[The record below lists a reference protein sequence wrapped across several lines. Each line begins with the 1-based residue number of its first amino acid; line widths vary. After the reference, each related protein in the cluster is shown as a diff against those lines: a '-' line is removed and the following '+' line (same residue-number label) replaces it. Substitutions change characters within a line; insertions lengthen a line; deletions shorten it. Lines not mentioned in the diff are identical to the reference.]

1 MKKNNQKLETRHFTL
16 TMLTASVLLISYPVY
31 ALQALDDSSMRNVN
45 GQDGLHATLDFKEMN
60 VGTFFWEDDA
70 GRGSAN
76 VTGTTLRAEG
86 ENFKIQAHSSTPN
99 INPNIDIKVNT
110 GSEGNNTGLN
120 FGLTVAPVLISM
132 NKFKVCDATACGSPV
147 GDIAVQTNS
156 DTSIGFKTR
165 DGLFSRDGQ
174 SELTFSSRNASIYFG
189 QKTGILSS
197 QTLNQLI
204 LKNFNFNFFAKGVMY
219 IDGTEGFIVR
229 TNAANV
235 ADAYIVYN
243 TDGSVNTA
251 SSIKP
256 NSSYGYVDFT
266 RVNDPANSGTITGNT
281 YGSTAS
287 NAGLNLE
294 FMLNKNVNPN
304 SPYSVDATKTPLNG
318 QTTSDTAKGLIRLG
332 ASGRMVNGS
341 VQVRGTNSNSLD
353 SGVNGGTTRTDP
365 IYNITTNNYGNPNNT
380 NVLGKA
386 NNGTNATASGGGGSQ
401 NIIGNTGIAFRM
413 RADFTKKNDPML
425 EGDNSKATTLEI
437 GGAGFNTYGFEFGE
451 LTGLNLQNRG
461 SFDTGNVYLN
471 LVDSKTVLLPA
482 NKALQT
488 SRYWNGSA
496 STMLT
501 TDADYVQSIHNGTTN
516 QNPYAILA
524 AIRGAEF
531 QAFSRSGRFTN
542 SARTIGTNIPGS
554 NPPVLSVNM
563 PKINDTA
570 GNTWGLALPFYDLNA
585 NLAMYGTTAPTDA
598 YYYDLSGTR
607 YTVAAGS
614 ERLGF
619 SLAMSTTGMNGST
632 DPTKQKTTSIL
643 LLDNADTNSVRYMGL
658 RNIDMLL
665 KGVGTIGLE
674 NGSFNASLKD
684 VLIILSAQIAGGYL
698 PGAKYAGTQTDALAS
713 SADFSNNNDVL
724 LSTKLRLDG
733 KKIDLSLIPNSE
745 YTATDGS
752 RLSVVGE
759 LELKAVKDGGKSAIQ
774 LSDPLDGSTVGFDN
788 IEGKVAFNNAIIIA
802 PDTRGTCPTAGCDG
816 MVSFKAGLTF
826 NPAGTTGIGSSGAT
840 ATDAEKIAGVL
851 RIRDINLY
859 PPSTTSS
866 PQRLGEA
873 VLTGGRLM
881 SQIGIIPRN

>member
-1 MKKNNQKLETRHFTL
+1 MKKNNQRLQTRHFVLTTL
-16 TMLTASVLLISYPVY
+16 AVSVLLISHSTY
-31 ALQALDDSSMRNVN
+31 ALQALDDTSMRNVN
-45 GQDGLHATLDFKEMN
+45 AQDGLHVNLDFKELN
-60 VGTFFWEDDA
+60 VGTFFWEDNA
-70 GRGSAN
+70 GRGSAGK
-76 VTGTTLRAEG
+76 TADTTLRAEA
-86 ENFKIQAHSSTPN
+86 ENFKIQSHSSTPTVR
-99 INPNIDIKVNT
+99 PNIDIQMNS
-110 GSEGNNTGLN
+110 GSQSNKTGLDFN
-120 FGLTVAPVLISM
+120 LKVAPVLISM
-132 NKFKVCDATACGSPV
+132 NRFKVCDTTACGSPV

-156 DTSIGFKTR
+156 DTSISFKTR
-165 DGLFSRDGQ
+165 DGLFSKDGQ
-174 SELTFSSRNASIYFG
+174 SELTFSSRNASIYLG
-189 QKTGILSS
+189 QTTGLSPS

-219 IDGTEGFIVR
+219 VDGTEGFIVR
-229 TNAANV
+229 TNAAT
-235 ADAYIVYN
+235 ASDASITYN
-243 TDGSVNTA
+243 PDGSVNTLA
-251 SSIKP
+251 STKP
-256 NSSYGYVDFT
+256 DATHGYVDFT
-266 RVNDPANSGTITGNT
+266 RVTDPANAGTISGNT
-281 YGSTAS
+281 YSSTAS
-287 NAGLNLE
+287 NSGLNLE
-294 FMLNKNVNPN
+294 FMLNKNVNASN
-304 SPYSVDATKTPLNG
+304 RYSVDATKTPVNG
-318 QTTSDTAKGLIRLG
+318 QATPETAKGLIRLG

-341 VQVRGTNSNSLD
+341 IQVRGTNTNSND
-353 SGVNGGTTRTDP
+353 GFTRTDP
-365 IYNITTNNYGNPNNT
+365 IYNVAANQYGNPDNT
-380 NVLGKA
+380 NILGKA
-386 NNGTNATASGGGGSQ
+386 NNAVTAAGTQ

-413 RADFTKKNDPML
+413 KADFTKKNDPML
-425 EGDNSKATTLEI
+425 EGDNTKATALEI

-471 LVDSKTVLLPA
+471 LVDTKTVFLPA

-488 SRYWNGSA
+488 SRYWNGST
-496 STMLT
+496 STTLT
-501 TDADYVQSIHNGTTN
+501 TNADYIQSIHNGTTD
-516 QNPYAILA
+516 QNPYAMLA

-542 SARTIGTNIPGS
+542 SARTTGTVI
-554 NPPVLSVNM
+554 

-585 NLAMYGTTAPTDA
+585 NLAMYGTTAPADA

-607 YTVAAGS
+607 YTVVAGS

-632 DPTKQKTTSIL
+632 DTTKQKTTSIL

-665 KGVGTIGLE
+665 RGTGTIGLE

-684 VLIILSAQIAGGYL
+684 LLIILSAQIAGGYL
-698 PGAKYAGTQTDALAS
+698 PGAVYKGTSTPASAS

-745 YTATDGS
+745 YTSTDGS

-788 IEGKVAFNNAIIIA
+788 IDGKVAFNNAIIIA
-802 PDTRGTCPTAGCDG
+802 PDTRDSTKCASAAGCDG

-826 NPAGTTGIGSSGAT
+826 NPAGTTGVGALGA

-851 RIRDINLY
+851 RVRDLNLY
-859 PPSTTSS
+859 PPTVGAQ
-866 PQRLGEA
+866 PQRLGEM
-873 VLTGGRLM
+873 VLTGGRITGQL
-881 SQIGIIPRN
+881 GIIPRNN